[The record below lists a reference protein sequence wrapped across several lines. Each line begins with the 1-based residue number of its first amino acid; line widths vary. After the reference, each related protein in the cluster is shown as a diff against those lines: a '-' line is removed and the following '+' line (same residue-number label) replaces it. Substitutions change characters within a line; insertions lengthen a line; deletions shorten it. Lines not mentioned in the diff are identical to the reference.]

1 MQKTIF
7 RSGKVS
13 NKVSIKVDT
22 VDGTANEGSD
32 YRGIHEVFTMEPH
45 QSELPI
51 QVEIGEEFAEAEL
64 LSSTRAANNPLVFTI
79 TEKAPTRAFSW
90 FSIQS
95 TY

>member
-1 MQKTIF
+1 MQRKTIF

-45 QSELPI
+45 QTELPI
-51 QVEIGEEFAEAEL
+51 QVEIGE
-64 LSSTRAANNPLVFTI
+64 
-79 TEKAPTRAFSW
+79 K
-90 FSIQS
+90 
-95 TY
+95 

>member
-45 QSELPI
+45 QTELPI
-51 QVEIGEEFAEAEL
+51 QVEIGEE
-64 LSSTRAANNPLVFTI
+64 
-79 TEKAPTRAFSW
+79 
-90 FSIQS
+90 
-95 TY
+95 

>member
-45 QSELPI
+45 QTELPI
-51 QVEIGEEFAEAEL
+51 QVEIGE
-64 LSSTRAANNPLVFTI
+64 I
-79 TEKAPTRAFSW
+79 GCKQ
-90 FSIQS
+90 SIGFHIHGEG